1 MSMQHEMAV
10 AGGATPNFFELGLA
24 CSIGEGRVNLVEAHK
39 WFNIAA
45 AKGDPMAA
53 RRREELAEEMTR
65 AEIAAALKAAREF
78 LSRH

>member
-1 MSMQHEMAV
+1 MHQEMAL
-10 AGGATPNFFELGLA
+10 ANGAPQNFFELGLA
-24 CSIGEGRVNLVEAHK
+24 CSIGEGRVNLVDAHK
-39 WFNIAA
+39 WFNIAT

-53 RRREELAEEMTR
+53 RHREELAEEMTR